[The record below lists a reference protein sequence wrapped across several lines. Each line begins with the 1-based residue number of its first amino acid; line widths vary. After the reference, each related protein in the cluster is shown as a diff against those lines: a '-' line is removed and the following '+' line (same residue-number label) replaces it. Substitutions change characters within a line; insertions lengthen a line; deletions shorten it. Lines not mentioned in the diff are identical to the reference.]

1 MELEKAEYCC
11 SFNSRG
17 RIYCDDA
24 YGQTSSVDSLTV
36 ASIFKVR
43 RTQLTNSYY
52 STSTI
57 FSDNEAAISILHH
70 PEFHPRTKHI
80 NINYHFLW
88 NLVESTIIDV
98 VYIKT
103 DRNLADIFTKGLPK
117 AAHKNF
123 SYELGLLPDQ
133 EECWDNPVVSQ
144 HPEMRMRRD
153 PSQFITPD
161 IEKMII

>member
-24 YGQTSSVDSLTV
+24 YSQTSSV
-36 ASIFKVR
+36 ASIFIR
-43 RTQLTNSYY
+43 RTRLTNSYY

-80 NINYHFLW
+80 DINYHFLR

-103 DRNLADIFTKGLPK
+103 DENLADIFAKGLPK
-117 AAHKNF
+117 AAHENF

-144 HPEMRMRRD
+144 HPETRMRRD
-153 PSQFITPD
+153 PSQFVTPD
-161 IEKMII
+161 IEKTII